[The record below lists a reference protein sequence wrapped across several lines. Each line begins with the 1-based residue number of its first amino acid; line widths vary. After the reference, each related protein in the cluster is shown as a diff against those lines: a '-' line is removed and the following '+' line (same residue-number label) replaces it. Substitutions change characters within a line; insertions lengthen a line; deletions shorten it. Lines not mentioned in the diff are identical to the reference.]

1 MKTQL
6 YAIKDAEELIDKFRE
21 IIKEEIRKN
30 TKDQTDFNETPFI
43 KIDEVCRILQV
54 SKPTVYQ
61 WVNKDLIK
69 IYKISSRSY
78 FNKEEILD
86 FLKSQK

>member
-1 MKTQL
+1 MSTQL
-6 YAIKDAEELIDKFRE
+6 YAIKDAEELLDKFRE
-21 IIKEEIRKN
+21 IIKEEISKN
-30 TKDQTDFNETPFI
+30 PKKPADFKESPFI

-54 SKPTVYQ
+54 SKPTIYQ
-61 WVNKDLIK
+61 WVKKDLIN
-69 IYKISSRSY
+69 IYKVSSRSY

>member
-1 MKTQL
+1 MTTQL
-6 YAIKDAEELIDKFRE
+6 YAIKDAEELLDKFRE

-30 TKDQTDFNETPFI
+30 TKDPTDFNESPFI
-43 KIDEVCRILQV
+43 KIGEVCRILQV
-54 SKPTVYQ
+54 SKPTVYH